1 MAGKLDLLMA
11 AAMTI
16 GHIPPQRKMYSVAK
30 VPQTEEAKQA
40 ALAKAAAKR
49 QRKQDAKSR

>member
-1 MAGKLDLLMA
+1 
-11 AAMTI
+11 MTL
-16 GHIPPQRKMYSVAK
+16 GHIPPQRKMYSVTK
-30 VPQTEEAKQA
+30 VPQTE

>member
-1 MAGKLDLLMA
+1 MA
-11 AAMTI
+11 AAAAI
-16 GHIPPQRKMYSVAK
+16 GHIPQQRKMYSVTK

-49 QRKQDAKSR
+49 QRKQDAKAR